1 MPEQSV
7 KIVETL
13 SKAGSIAV
21 VGGSN
26 DWRRPSFY
34 VMKYLQKQGYRIIPI
49 NPRLAGQ
56 KILGEKVY
64 AKICDVPF
72 SIDIVDVFRPR
83 DECVEIAEA
92 AVDKGASCLWMQIGI
107 ENEKAARIA
116 ESAGL
121 TVIMNR
127 CPKIEHSRL
136 SGLLGNGGFVSGLLS
151 ARRQTVPLPPEPRR
165 NGGYVESNKPE
176 TLAVHAGTRP
186 DAATGARITPLYQ
199 TAAFIFDN
207 ADHAAS
213 LYDLQEPGNVYGRL
227 SNPTT
232 AALEQKIASLD
243 GALGACCVASGHAAQ
258 LIALYPLMAPGRRV
272 VASKQLYGGSITQFT
287 QSFKNFGWEAE
298 LVDINNHEEIKKA
311 ISEPNVAALFAE
323 SLANP
328 DGTIS
333 DIEALAKLTREQKIP
348 LIIDNTMATSVM
360 CKPGN
365 FGADI
370 VLYSTT
376 KFMSG
381 HGNALGGCVVD
392 MGSFDWKNSRHSS
405 LLIEPNEA
413 YHGIRFAE
421 TFGKLSYITYCHA
434 SVLRDLGP
442 TMAPMNA
449 FLTLTGLETLPL
461 RMRQH
466 NENAEKVAQFLR
478 NHNGVTKV
486 SWAGFT
492 DSTHHELG
500 KKYLTGGFGSVFTFV
515 VKAGYEAGQ
524 QLVENCNLLSHLANI
539 GDTRSLIIH
548 PASTTHRQLTES
560 QKKQAGIEPGK
571 IRLSIGIEHADDIIA
586 DLAGALDLVLRV
598 DSKQHIKI

>member
-1 MPEQSV
+1 MPDDNL
-7 KIVETL
+7 KIVEAL
-13 SKAGSIAV
+13 STAKSIAV
-21 VGGSN
+21 VGASD

-34 VMKYLQKQGYRIIPI
+34 VMKYLQKQGYRIAPI
-49 NPRLAGQ
+49 NPRLAG
-56 KILGEKVY
+56 KLILGETVY
-64 AKICDVPF
+64 KKISEVPF
-72 SIDIVDVFRPR
+72 PVDIVDVFRPPH
-83 DECVEIAEA
+83 ECLEIAKNA
-92 AVDKGASCLWMQIGI
+92 IGIGASCLWMQIGI
-107 ENEKAARIA
+107 CCEEAASIA
-116 ESAGL
+116 EAAGL

-151 ARRQTVPLPPEPRR
+151 ARRQTVPNPPRPLR
-165 NGGYVESNKPE
+165 NGGYIESNNPE

-186 DAATGARITPLYQ
+186 DGATGARITPLYQ
-199 TAAFIFDN
+199 TASFTFDD

-258 LIALYPLMAPGRRV
+258 LVALYPLMAPGRKI

-287 QSFKNFGWEAE
+287 QTFENFGWEAE
-298 LVDINNHEEIKKA
+298 LVDIHDLKAVGRA
-311 ISEPNVAALFAE
+311 ISEPEVAVLFAE

-328 DGTIS
+328 DGTCT
-333 DIEALAKLTREQKIP
+333 DIEALSKLAHGAQIP
-348 LIIDNTMATSVM
+348 LLIDNTMATSVM
-360 CKPGN
+360 CKPGV
-365 FGADI
+365 FGADV

-381 HGNALGGCVVD
+381 HGNALGGAVVD
-392 MGSFDWKNSRHSS
+392 MGSFDWMNARHSS
-405 LLIEPNEA
+405 LLTDPNPA

-449 FLTLTGLETLPL
+449 FLTLTGIETLPL

-466 NENAEKVAQFLR
+466 NENAEKVAHFLR
-478 NHNGVTKV
+478 DHKAVADV
-486 SWAGFT
+486 SWAGFS
-492 DSTHHELG
+492 DSPYYERA
-500 KKYLTGGFGSVFTFV
+500 KKYLTFGAGSVFTFV
-515 VKAGYEAGQ
+515 VKDGYYAGQ
-524 QLVENCNLLSHLANI
+524 KLVENCNLLSHLANI

-548 PASTTHRQLTES
+548 PASTTHRQLTDTQRE
-560 QKKQAGIEPGK
+560 QAGIGAGT
-571 IRLSIGIEHADDIIA
+571 IRVSIGIENPNDIIA
-586 DLAGALDLVLRV
+586 DLDGALKVV
-598 DSKQHIKI
+598 SGKKI